1 MKRKGQGDKRG
12 KYIERRN
19 VRRTEWGGYVAKYIC
34 SSQGIFV
41 NMLTF
46 PRSGLYGII
55 MLDTFLD
62 QDVNHLSVR
71 LESRHFY
78 CQET

>member
-1 MKRKGQGDKRG
+1 M
-12 KYIERRN
+12 
-19 VRRTEWGGYVAKYIC
+19 AKYIC

-78 CQET
+78 CKET